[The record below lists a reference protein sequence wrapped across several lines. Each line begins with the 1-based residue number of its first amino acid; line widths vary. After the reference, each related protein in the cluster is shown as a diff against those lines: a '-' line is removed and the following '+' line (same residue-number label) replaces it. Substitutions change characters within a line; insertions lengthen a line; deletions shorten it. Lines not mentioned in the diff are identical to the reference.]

1 MPPSRFRFFVQAG
14 RSFKPRFAISLQFK
28 SRHEKHRTWK
38 IEIAWTPPKSRN
50 NQKRTSL
57 AWPKQVTEKKREVIG
72 SADNRARKNAHTH
85 TRGHRKEHTHA
96 HTRIDIDMNTHT
108 HASTSEHKHMHAHTH
123 AHASTCVIGHRSE
136 SKTETMIEA
145 PNRIFFSG
153 PRVSIFF
160 YFRDLFQP
168 AFQSYYRRNFFVNN
182 HLLLSWTFSLR
193 TCENRGRNL
202 RRWRLWLLSYLS
214 RMQNNY
220 FCW

>member
-38 IEIAWTPPKSRN
+38 IGIAWTPPKSRN

-57 AWPKQVTEKKREVIG
+57 AWPKQVTEKK
-72 SADNRARKNAHTH
+72 ARSYRFSWQPRTQKCTHTH
-85 TRGHRKEHTHA
+85 TRM
-96 HTRIDIDMNTHT
+96 DIDMNTHT
-108 HASTSEHKHMHAHTH
+108 HTCKHKWTHTHIHMHAHTH

-160 YFRDLFQP
+160 YFRDLFQLV
-168 AFQSYYRRNFFVNN
+168 FQSYYRRNFFVNN